1 MLVVPAIDL
10 LGGRCVRLHQGDYGQ
25 AETYDLDPVEVARG
39 FAAAG
44 ARRIHLVDLD
54 AARTGN
60 GINRPVL
67 AAIRKAVPGVVVEVG
82 GGVRTA
88 DDVKAL
94 VDVGVDRLVVGTVL
108 VKNPDLVAAWAAQ
121 FGPKFVA
128 GIDARDGEVK
138 VSGWEEGSSLQDTV
152 LAARC
157 RGLGLISLVYT
168 NIARDGTL
176 AGPDLERTLLV
187 AEAAGLPVILSGGI
201 ASMADFEAIRRADH
215 PLLAGVI
222 TGKALYKNRIDLAEV
237 IAQYQDT
244 RHDGGLW

>member
-10 LGGRCVRLHQGDYGQ
+10 LGGRCVRLHQGDYAQ
-25 AETYDLDPVEVARG
+25 AETYDLDPIEVARG

-44 ARRIHLVDLD
+44 AQRIHLVDLD
-54 AARTGN
+54 AARTGA
-60 GINRPVL
+60 GTNRPIIG
-67 AAIRKAVPGVVVEVG
+67 AIRRAVGVTVEVG
-82 GGVRTA
+82 GGIRTD

-94 VDVGVDRLVVGTVL
+94 ADQGVDRLVVGTIL
-108 VKNPDLVAAWAAQ
+108 VKNPDMVARWTAQ
-121 FGPKFVA
+121 YGAKFVA

-138 VSGWEEGSSLQDTV
+138 VSGWEEGSSLRDLD

-157 RGLGLISLVYT
+157 RDLGLISIVYT

-176 AGPDLERTLLV
+176 GGPDLERTLAV

-201 ASMADFEAIRRADH
+201 ASMDDFEAVKQADH

-237 IAQYQDT
+237 IRRYQND
-244 RHDGGLW
+244 RHGGLW

>member
-10 LGGRCVRLHQGDYGQ
+10 LGGRCVRLHQGDYAQ
-25 AETYDLDPVEVARG
+25 AETYDLDPIEVARG

-44 ARRIHLVDLD
+44 AQRIHLVDLD
-54 AARTGN
+54 AARTGA
-60 GINRPVL
+60 GTNRPIIG
-67 AAIRKAVPGVVVEVG
+67 AIRRAVGVTVEVG
-82 GGVRTA
+82 GGIRTD

-94 VDVGVDRLVVGTVL
+94 ADQGVDRLVVGTIL
-108 VKNPDLVAAWAAQ
+108 VKNPDMVARWTAQ
-121 FGPKFVA
+121 YGAKFVA

-138 VSGWEEGSSLQDTV
+138 VSGWEEGSSLRDLD

-157 RGLGLISLVYT
+157 RDLGLISIVYT

-176 AGPDLERTLLV
+176 GGPDLERTLAV

-201 ASMADFEAIRRADH
+201 ASMDDFEAVKQADH

-237 IAQYQDT
+237 IRCYQND
-244 RHDGGLW
+244 RHGGLW